1 MGITLGLPEMSVLAL
16 LLGGLQYLSALWI
29 SERLKTSLQ
38 KEHSAFL
45 EGLRWDL
52 KAREQAVHVAEYLA
66 LGRSLRDDS
75 PAADF
80 RRANQMSWELA
91 MWLPEDVYREMTLAL
106 VNPAPTRNE
115 LTTVLSV
122 RQMLLG
128 ERAGTL
134 CADDI
139 AHHAPGIGAGPAQ
152 ADVTVSDAY
161 APIDSANNHVPL
173 G

>member
-1 MGITLGLPEMSVLAL
+1 MAVTVGLPEISLVAVLLVAL
-16 LLGGLQYLSALWI
+16 QFLAALWI

-45 EGLRWDL
+45 EELRWDL

-75 PAADF
+75 PAAEF
-80 RRANQMSWELA
+80 RCANQMSWELA

-122 RQMLLG
+122 RRLLLG
-128 ERAGTL
+128 EKAGSL

-139 AHHAPGIGAGPAQ
+139 AHHAPGIGVGPAQ
-152 ADVTVSDAY
+152 ADATMSDAQ
-161 APIDSANNHVPL
+161 APTD
-173 G
+173 